1 MFVKIDQKLQKH
13 CKLKK
18 NFNFFFLLKFLI
30 KKKLRNKKVSRQ
42 DLMSLQIEEQE
53 STLKS
58 DRSSTLNSDLNR
70 DEPGIFLIF
79 DLISNILIIYSN

>member
-1 MFVKIDQKLQKH
+1 M
-13 CKLKK
+13 
-18 NFNFFFLLKFLI
+18 
-30 KKKLRNKKVSRQ
+30 SRQ
-42 DLMSLQIEEQE
+42 DLMSLKIDEQE

-79 DLISNILIIYSN
+79 DLISNILIIYYN